1 MTGSCE
7 HDNEL
12 GIPENAVKSFDE
24 ELLAS
29 KVGPC
34 SLELDGSM
42 DGLTQIDRQTE
53 SLKQSLCHR
62 GFGQK
67 HLLTHLIEE

>member
-1 MTGSCE
+1 VTVSCE

-24 ELLAS
+24 KLLAS

-34 SLELDGSM
+34 SLELDESM
-42 DGLTQIDRQTE
+42 DGLTQIDKQTDRQ
-53 SLKQSLCHR
+53 SHWGSHFVIVVSAR
-62 GFGQK
+62 N
-67 HLLTHLIEE
+67 IS

>member
-1 MTGSCE
+1 MTVSCE

-24 ELLAS
+24 KLLAS

-34 SLELDGSM
+34 SLELDESM
-42 DGLTQIDRQTE
+42 DGLTQIDKQTDRQ
-53 SLKQSLCHR
+53 SH
-62 GFGQK
+62 
-67 HLLTHLIEE
+67 